1 MAPRGGSLRL
11 PDQAK
16 AEARGW
22 WATDIYRYGFNDLLL
37 IQHFPVYSWGD
48 HFDATWYHHTYL
60 VMFFSWCGKMVWNQG
75 LNSNF
80 FHPSGIHLS
89 SIFWVPKPKNHRRH
103 PIRIA
108 LQNASSPAGLV
119 VWISETRTLHECAER
134 FVIFS
139 NRNLT
144 WIKPC
149 HWFQSIFVGS
159 TMKIFKGSG
168 LMNIKC
174 YPLKKCFHQPIRR
187 SGTPFEVWRLPVE
200 TRRKERWGYWLLCGS
215 LHIDFAANVS
225 FTYCW

>member
-1 MAPRGGSLRL
+1 MIPPHLYVIFF
-11 PDQAK
+11 PDVG
-16 AEARGW
+16 RW
-22 WATDIYRYGFNDLLL
+22 
-37 IQHFPVYSWGD
+37 
-48 HFDATWYHHTYL
+48 
-60 VMFFSWCGKMVWNQG
+60 
-75 LNSNF
+75 
-80 FHPSGIHLS
+80 SGIKDWIRIS
-89 SIFWVPKPKNHRRH
+89 FTRQESTYPSFFWVPKPKNHRRH

-149 HWFQSIFVGS
+149 HWFQSIFVGPR
-159 TMKIFKGSG
+159 MKIFQGSG

-174 YPLKKCFHQPIRR
+174 YPLKKCFDQPIRR

-200 TRRKERWGYWLLCGS
+200 TRRKQRWGYWLLRGS
-215 LHIDFAANVS
+215 LYTDFAANVS